1 MIGELVQLFPLVL
14 FVLLAFWRPTWLKGV
29 LFIIAAGD
37 ALVVGLTWRQAFP
50 GPAGLGTSLC
60 FFGLFV
66 IMAACFLKVLL
77 SKERHPEVEDEED

>member
-50 GPAGLGTSLC
+50 GTAGLGTSVC

-66 IMAACFLKVLL
+66 IMVACFFKVLL
-77 SKERHPEVEDEED
+77 AGRRQQEVEDEE